1 MASLMKC
8 IELEVSITL
17 MLKADKYITRK
28 LQIKFPNTVLAS
40 QTQQYLKEITH

>member
-1 MASLMKC
+1 MKC